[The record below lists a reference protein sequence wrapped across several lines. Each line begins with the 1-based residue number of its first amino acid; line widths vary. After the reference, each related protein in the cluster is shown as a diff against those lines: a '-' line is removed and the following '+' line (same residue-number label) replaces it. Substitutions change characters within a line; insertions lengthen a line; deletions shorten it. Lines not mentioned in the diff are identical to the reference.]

1 MNPLQSGQWLFPSLS
16 KRCFHVLKET
26 ELARPIE
33 RLEVRAAAAEWFGL
47 RAAETQR
54 RDSFTLGLSLS

>member
-1 MNPLQSGQWLFPSLS
+1 MNPLQSGQWLFPFLS
-16 KRCFHVLKET
+16 KRLPVLKET
-26 ELARPIE
+26 ELVRPE